1 VRLTIA
7 TPDHSTLLTP
17 LMVCEVAIGGQLAGQ
32 PPLPE
37 FGFENGYH

>member
-7 TPDHSTLLTP
+7 TPDHSTLLGP
-17 LMVCEVAIGGQLAGQ
+17 LMSAESQLQGQLAGQ
-32 PPLPE
+32 PEPPE